1 MSAQT
6 SIFDNAKRK
15 IQIEQTVRGFLQLLD
30 ENELDLEDGL
40 VAWNMLGFTIFQD
53 TYPEENHDE
62 IQRRMAEFSKSLFDF
77 NNNVFSFGLSL
88 LGLMIVAYLHSLY
101 KSEESYINRLSLI
114 LIIAGALGNILDRL
128 PDGVVTDF
136 LFFLSIFDFA
146 NTIGDAA
153 LASPAIKNLRLFIC
167 YLPSR
172 LF

>member
-62 IQRRMAEFSKSLFDF
+62 IQQRMAGFSKNLFD
-77 NNNVFSFGLSL
+77 SGQLS
-88 LGLMIVAYLHSLY
+88 
-101 KSEESYINRLSLI
+101 
-114 LIIAGALGNILDRL
+114 
-128 PDGVVTDF
+128 
-136 LFFLSIFDFA
+136 
-146 NTIGDAA
+146 
-153 LASPAIKNLRLFIC
+153 
-167 YLPSR
+167 
-172 LF
+172 